1 MVVGKLC
8 HRQSIEDG
16 SNYIAMVLPSKMK
29 KRIKYMLSAINY

>member
-16 SNYIAMVLPSKMK
+16 LDYIAMVLLSKMK
-29 KRIKYMLSAINY
+29 KTISSILLWINF